1 MVAGLFAS
9 ASGSAAPIEYSTT
22 PLTTGWST
30 NGTVLAVQVV
40 GDTVYAGGAFTSV
53 RPSSGGASVARSNLP
68 AFDVHTGAL
77 LPGFSASI
85 DGEVRTLESDGQ
97 RSEERRVG
105 KGCVSKCRFG
115 GSRVL

>member
-1 MVAGLFAS
+1 MGKLRARACAVLAIVMVAGLFAS

-53 RPSSGGASVARSNLP
+53 RPSSGGASVARSNLA

-77 LPGFSASI
+77 L
-85 DGEVRTLESDGQ
+85 
-97 RSEERRVG
+97 RSEEHTSELQSLMRNPFAV
-105 KGCVSKCRFG
+105 
-115 GSRVL
+115 